1 MGKFHDIGAARLL
14 AHVGG
19 KGEGNGGKE
28 LLHAV
33 VCVCGGGGG
42 GGGEGCGIGDA
53 LLRALICITL

>member
-33 VCVCGGGGG
+33 VCVWGGGGG
-42 GGGEGCGIGDA
+42 GG
-53 LLRALICITL
+53 RMWYW